1 MDIEDLKNYLRID
14 HTIDDSLLEMLKET
28 AKAYILGTLEV
39 TEIDDKRFEY
49 AICLLVSHWYEF
61 RRATSES
68 ALNDIPFGVIPLIQ
82 QLRGQNVSNFIKTY
96 DLSERITF
104 IEKKNDKDKLGGNIV
119 IDTVVFTCWASVQS
133 QFLNEVKSTIG
144 TILEDTLTFIIRYQ
158 QVAAIKNTMKIEWSN
173 ETYEIVKINRG
184 VARKDFTT
192 IIAKAVS

>member
-68 ALNDIPFGVIPLIQ
+68 ALNDIPFGIIPLIQ
-82 QLRGQNVSNFIKTY
+82 QLRGV
-96 DLSERITF
+96 ER
-104 IEKKNDKDKLGGNIV
+104 E
-119 IDTVVFTCWASVQS
+119 
-133 QFLNEVKSTIG
+133 
-144 TILEDTLTFIIRYQ
+144 
-158 QVAAIKNTMKIEWSN
+158 
-173 ETYEIVKINRG
+173 
-184 VARKDFTT
+184 
-192 IIAKAVS
+192 

>member
-1 MDIEDLKNYLRID
+1 MEIEDLKNYLRID

-82 QLRGQNVSNFIKTY
+82 QLRGV
-96 DLSERITF
+96 ER
-104 IEKKNDKDKLGGNIV
+104 E
-119 IDTVVFTCWASVQS
+119 
-133 QFLNEVKSTIG
+133 
-144 TILEDTLTFIIRYQ
+144 
-158 QVAAIKNTMKIEWSN
+158 
-173 ETYEIVKINRG
+173 
-184 VARKDFTT
+184 
-192 IIAKAVS
+192 

>member
-82 QLRGQNVSNFIKTY
+82 QLRGV
-96 DLSERITF
+96 ER
-104 IEKKNDKDKLGGNIV
+104 E
-119 IDTVVFTCWASVQS
+119 
-133 QFLNEVKSTIG
+133 
-144 TILEDTLTFIIRYQ
+144 
-158 QVAAIKNTMKIEWSN
+158 
-173 ETYEIVKINRG
+173 
-184 VARKDFTT
+184 
-192 IIAKAVS
+192 